1 MRLQAGTRWRA
12 AQWRTV
18 RAGGRAAP
26 RGGGLRRL
34 NEVTDRQTEEFA
46 RGEGDE
52 YFGRNR
58 GTAFNLDAD
67 PLGRM
72 IAAARI
78 HPASVAE
85 IGASRGDRVAA
96 LVQRY
101 GSVGVAVDPS
111 RTAVEEGRRAHPEV
125 EFHVGTM
132 DAVPVDR
139 AFDLVLVNFVFHW
152 VGRADLLRSV
162 AEVDRLVVD
171 GGHLG
176 IGDFSPPGPAKNPYH
191 HREGLWTYK
200 QDYPGVFVA
209 SGLYCPV
216 LSMNGRYHGET
227 PSGDVA
233 PDDRAGF
240 ALLHK
245 SLSGH
250 YVDLGSP

>member
-1 MRLQAGTRWRA
+1 M
-12 AQWRTV
+12 
-18 RAGGRAAP
+18 
-26 RGGGLRRL
+26 
-34 NEVTDRQTEEFA
+34 TDRQTEEFA

-52 YFGRNR
+52 YFERNR
-58 GTAFNLDAD
+58 QGGFDLDTD
-67 PLGRM
+67 PLGRL
-72 IAAARI
+72 ITAAGI

-96 LVQRY
+96 LTRRY
-101 GSVGVAVDPS
+101 GSAGVAVDPS
-111 RTAVEEGRRAHPEV
+111 RTAVEEGQRAHPGV

-132 DAVPVDR
+132 DAVPVDK

-176 IGDFSPPGPAKNPYH
+176 IGDFLPPGPAKTPYH

-200 QDYPGVFVA
+200 QDYPEVFVA
-209 SGLYCPV
+209 SGLYCRV

-233 PDDRAGF
+233 PGHRAGF

-250 YVDLGSP
+250 YVDLGVP